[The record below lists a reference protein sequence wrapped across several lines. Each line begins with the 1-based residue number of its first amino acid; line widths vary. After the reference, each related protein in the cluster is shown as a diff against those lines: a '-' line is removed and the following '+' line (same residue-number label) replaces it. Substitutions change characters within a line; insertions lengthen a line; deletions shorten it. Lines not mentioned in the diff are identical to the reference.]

1 MIRSPRASLLLPV
14 ALLVPV
20 ALLACRT
27 PAAELALPDV
37 RQSTSYT
44 CSAAALLAVL
54 AYYGIEA
61 REDRLGATPED
72 GAPPPAIVR
81 VARAHGLS
89 AELRE
94 GLSVDDLARETRA
107 GRPVLIAIQAWRDR
121 PRRYRDDWE
130 DCHYVIVIGVER
142 DRVVVE
148 DPSLLG
154 SRGVLTR
161 AELEERWHDTDGKR
175 RYLRLGILFGGRA
188 PSPPPAR
195 RPVE

>member
-1 MIRSPRASLLLPV
+1 MPRAVRGVLVLLV
-14 ALLVPV
+14 ALLP
-20 ALLACRT
+20 ACRP

-54 AYYGIEA
+54 AYYGVEA
-61 REDRLGATPED
+61 REDRLAKELGATPEA
-72 GAPPPAIVR
+72 GAPPPALVR
-81 VARAHGLS
+81 VARGQGLT

-94 GLSVDDLARETRA
+94 GLTVDDLRRETRA
-107 GRPVLIAIQAWRDR
+107 GHPVVIAIQAWRDR
-121 PRRYRDDWE
+121 PRRYQDNWE
-130 DCHYVIVIGVER
+130 DGHYVVVIGVEG
-142 DRVVVE
+142 DTVVVE

-175 RYLRLGILFGGRA
+175 RYLRMGIIFGGRT
-188 PSPPPAR
+188 PSPPPPR